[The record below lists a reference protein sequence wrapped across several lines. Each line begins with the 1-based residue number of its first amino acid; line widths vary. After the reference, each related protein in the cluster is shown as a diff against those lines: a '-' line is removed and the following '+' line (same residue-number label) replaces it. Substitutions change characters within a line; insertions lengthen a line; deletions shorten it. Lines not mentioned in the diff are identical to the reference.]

1 MGLGG
6 VAALAGVQVE
16 HHGVVGVGDGGGVA
30 PGVLGVK
37 QQVVLGGAAEG
48 RALLPQLGFQSAGQC
63 VAALG
68 LPAAVEHLAVHQV
81 AEVEIGG
88 GEAHPAGLYV
98 LKEGLGLLGR
108 GLLQEFLHAE
118 PGLAVPAEVLVLR
131 VGEQL
136 QHGVDVVHL
145 ALEQD
150 LTQDRVFGMMT
161 VRSLGDFFVP
171 EKVAQ
176 ARQAIQKGKRVLV
189 YGVGATLLAPG
200 DVLVYADITRWELQL
215 RFRRGADNWRT
226 ARKNLPK
233 LSKVKRGYFAEWRWG
248 DKVKKACLPRMDF
261 YLDTTTQ
268 GSPALVAGAD
278 YRAALEEL
286 AHRPFRMAPYYD
298 PGVWGGDW
306 MKNTFQ
312 LPENGSNYAWSFD
325 GVPEENSLLLD
336 FGGAL
341 IQTPAL
347 NLVLQQP
354 RALLG
359 ERVHARFGKEFPIRF
374 DMLDTVGGQNLSLQV
389 HPLTEYIQNTFNMRY
404 TQDESYYILDAG
416 ENASVWLGVKE
427 GVDPAAM
434 ERDLRLAQAGGAPF
448 PAEQYINNSPVKKH
462 DHVLIPAGTTHCSG
476 ADTMVLEISATPYI
490 FTFKLWDWGRLDLD
504 GKPRPIHIDH
514 GMANIQF
521 DRDTAWVR
529 ENLVGRTKE
538 VRRDENGLV
547 ERTGLHERE
556 FIDTYRYTT
565 SGRMPVHR
573 NGSVQVL
580 NLVDGARAL
589 ITSPTGAFEPFALH
603 YAETC
608 ILPQAAGE
616 YVIESPDGEQVMVIA
631 ASVRP

>member
-1 MGLGG
+1 MMRAEKEQTGRYVLFPRVKAECPEARVSQGAPAIG
-6 VAALAGVQVE
+6 AALRGAMQGHKVLCVE
-16 HHGVVGVGDGGGVA
+16 CY
-30 PGVLGVK
+30 PGVD
-37 QQVVLGGAAEG
+37 
-48 RALLPQLGFQSAGQC
+48 
-63 VAALG
+63 
-68 LPAAVEHLAVHQV
+68 
-81 AEVEIGG
+81 
-88 GEAHPAGLYV
+88 
-98 LKEGLGLLGR
+98 
-108 GLLQEFLHAE
+108 QE
-118 PGLAVPAEVLVLR
+118 EVLACLQP
-131 VGEQL
+131 VGAQL
-136 QHGVDVVHL
+136 VVHSDDL
-145 ALEQD
+145 AFEPEKMDAVLEQD
-150 LTQDRVFGMMT
+150 LLPEDPVFGIMT
-161 VRSLGDFFVP
+161 VRRLKDFFYP
-171 EKVAQ
+171 DKIREARSRIQ
-176 ARQAIQKGKRVLV
+176 AADGPVVV
-189 YGVGATLLAPG
+189 YGVGASLVHPG
-200 DVLVYADITRWELQL
+200 DVQVVADITRWEIQL
-215 RFRRGADNWRT
+215 RYRRGLSNWRT
-226 ARKNLPK
+226 ARTDLPK
-233 LSKVKRGYFAEWRWG
+233 LKKYKRGFFAEWRWA
-248 DKVKKACLPRMDF
+248 DREKDHLLNTMDF
-261 YLDTTTQ
+261 YLDMTTQ
-268 GSPALVAGAD
+268 GSPAMVDGAS
-278 YRAALEEL
+278 YREALRQT
-286 AHRPFRMAPYYD
+286 ARRPFRMVPYFD
-298 PGVWGGDW
+298 PGVWGGHW
-306 MKNTFQ
+306 MKDHFE

-427 GVDPAAM
+427 GTDLAAM
-434 ERDLRLAQAGGAPF
+434 ERDLRLAQVGGAPF
-448 PAEQYINNSPVKKH
+448 PAEKYINNIPVKKH

-529 ENLVGRTKE
+529 ENLVGQTKE
-538 VRRDENGLV
+538 VCRDENGLV

-616 YVIESPDGEQVMVIA
+616 YAIESPDGGQIMVIA

>member
-1 MGLGG
+1 MMRAEKEETGRYVLFPQVKAECPEARVSQGASAIG
-6 VAALAGVQVE
+6 AALRGAMQGHKVLCVE
-16 HHGVVGVGDGGGVA
+16 CY
-30 PGVLGVK
+30 PGVD
-37 QQVVLGGAAEG
+37 
-48 RALLPQLGFQSAGQC
+48 
-63 VAALG
+63 
-68 LPAAVEHLAVHQV
+68 
-81 AEVEIGG
+81 
-88 GEAHPAGLYV
+88 
-98 LKEGLGLLGR
+98 
-108 GLLQEFLHAE
+108 QE
-118 PGLAVPAEVLVLR
+118 EVLACLQP
-131 VGEQL
+131 VGAQL
-136 QHGVDVVHL
+136 VVHSDDL
-145 ALEQD
+145 AFEPEKMDAVLEQD
-150 LTQDRVFGMMT
+150 LLPEDPVFGIMT
-161 VRSLGDFFVP
+161 VRRLKDFFYP
-171 EKVAQ
+171 DKIREARSRIQ
-176 ARQAIQKGKRVLV
+176 AADGPVVV
-189 YGVGATLLAPG
+189 YGVGASLVHPG
-200 DVLVYADITRWELQL
+200 DVQVVADITRWEIQL
-215 RFRRGADNWRT
+215 RYRRGLSNWRT
-226 ARKNLPK
+226 ARTDLPK
-233 LSKVKRGYFAEWRWG
+233 LKKYKRGFFAEWRWA
-248 DKVKKACLPRMDF
+248 DREKDHLLNTMDF
-261 YLDTTTQ
+261 YLDMTTQ
-268 GSPALVAGAD
+268 GSPAMVDGAS
-278 YRAALEEL
+278 YREALRQT
-286 AHRPFRMAPYYD
+286 ARRPFRMVPYFD
-298 PGVWGGDW
+298 PGVWGGHW
-306 MKNTFQ
+306 MKDHFE

-427 GVDPAAM
+427 GTDPAAM

-448 PAEQYINNSPVKKH
+448 PAEKYINNIPVKKH

-529 ENLVGRTKE
+529 ENLVGQTKE
-538 VRRDENGLV
+538 VCRDENGLV

-616 YVIESPDGEQVMVIA
+616 YAIESPDGGQIMVIA

>member
-1 MGLGG
+1 MRAEKEETGRYVLFPRVKAECPEARVSQGTPAIG
-6 VAALAGVQVE
+6 AALRGAMQGHKVLCVE
-16 HHGVVGVGDGGGVA
+16 CY
-30 PGVLGVK
+30 PGVD
-37 QQVVLGGAAEG
+37 
-48 RALLPQLGFQSAGQC
+48 
-63 VAALG
+63 
-68 LPAAVEHLAVHQV
+68 
-81 AEVEIGG
+81 
-88 GEAHPAGLYV
+88 
-98 LKEGLGLLGR
+98 
-108 GLLQEFLHAE
+108 QE
-118 PGLAVPAEVLVLR
+118 EVLACLQP
-131 VGEQL
+131 VGAQL
-136 QHGVDVVHL
+136 VVHSDDL
-145 ALEQD
+145 AFEPEKMDAVLEQD
-150 LTQDRVFGMMT
+150 LLPEDPVFGIMT
-161 VRSLGDFFVP
+161 VRRLKDFFYP
-171 EKVAQ
+171 DKIREARSRIQ
-176 ARQAIQKGKRVLV
+176 AADGPVVV
-189 YGVGATLLAPG
+189 YGVGASLVHPG
-200 DVLVYADITRWELQL
+200 DVQVVADITRWEIQL
-215 RFRRGADNWRT
+215 RYRRGLSNWRT
-226 ARKNLPK
+226 ARTDLPK
-233 LSKVKRGYFAEWRWG
+233 LKKYKRGFFAEWRWA
-248 DKVKKACLPRMDF
+248 DREKDHLLNTMDF
-261 YLDTTTQ
+261 YLDMTTQ
-268 GSPALVAGAD
+268 GSPAMVDGAS
-278 YRAALEEL
+278 YREALRQT
-286 AHRPFRMAPYYD
+286 ARRPFRMVPYFD
-298 PGVWGGDW
+298 PGVWGGHW
-306 MKNTFQ
+306 MKDHFE

-427 GVDPAAM
+427 GADPAAM

-448 PAEQYINNSPVKKH
+448 PAEKYINNIPVKKH

-529 ENLVGRTKE
+529 ENLVGQTKE
-538 VRRDENGLV
+538 VCRDENGLV

-616 YVIESPDGEQVMVIA
+616 YAIESPDGGQIMVIA

>member
-1 MGLGG
+1 MMRAEKEETGRYVLFPRVKAECPEARVSQGAPAIG
-6 VAALAGVQVE
+6 AALRGAMQGHKVLCVE
-16 HHGVVGVGDGGGVA
+16 CY
-30 PGVLGVK
+30 PGVD
-37 QQVVLGGAAEG
+37 
-48 RALLPQLGFQSAGQC
+48 
-63 VAALG
+63 
-68 LPAAVEHLAVHQV
+68 
-81 AEVEIGG
+81 
-88 GEAHPAGLYV
+88 
-98 LKEGLGLLGR
+98 
-108 GLLQEFLHAE
+108 QE
-118 PGLAVPAEVLVLR
+118 EVLACLQP
-131 VGEQL
+131 VGAQL
-136 QHGVDVVHL
+136 VVHSDDL
-145 ALEQD
+145 AFEPEKMDAVLEQD
-150 LTQDRVFGMMT
+150 LLPEDPVFGIMT
-161 VRSLGDFFVP
+161 VRRLKDFFYP
-171 EKVAQ
+171 DKIREARSRIQ
-176 ARQAIQKGKRVLV
+176 AADGPVVV
-189 YGVGATLLAPG
+189 YGVGASLVHPG
-200 DVLVYADITRWELQL
+200 DVQVVADITRWEIQL
-215 RFRRGADNWRT
+215 RYRRGLSNWRT
-226 ARKNLPK
+226 ARTDLPK
-233 LSKVKRGYFAEWRWG
+233 LKKYKRGFFAEWRWA
-248 DKVKKACLPRMDF
+248 DREKDHLLNTMDF
-261 YLDTTTQ
+261 YLDMTTQ
-268 GSPALVAGAD
+268 GSPAMVDGAS
-278 YRAALEEL
+278 YREALRQT
-286 AHRPFRMAPYYD
+286 ARRPFRMVPYFD
-298 PGVWGGDW
+298 PGVWGGHW
-306 MKNTFQ
+306 MKDHFE

-427 GVDPAAM
+427 GADPAAM

-448 PAEQYINNSPVKKH
+448 PAEKYINNIPVKKH

-529 ENLVGRTKE
+529 ENLVGQTKE
-538 VRRDENGLV
+538 VCRDENGLV

-616 YVIESPDGEQVMVIA
+616 YAIESPDGGQIMVIA